1 MLAAKRYAYDL
12 SLPEKKVR
20 EQKPEKFTLIKNISD
35 TSINKKSKRALIATT
50 LCMFGML
57 MILTYRYNII
67 SEKNYNVQKLNKELE
82 VAKAELAEAH
92 IEVDKLVDMN
102 YVEAIAKQQLG
113 MQKPDKSQIVYVD
126 MESAE
131 SVSKAESTSV
141 LKASFDKIKSFV
153 SNIF

>member
-1 MLAAKRYAYDL
+1 MLAAKKYAYDL

-20 EQKPEKFTLIKNISD
+20 ELKQEKFTLIKNISD
-35 TSINKKSKRALIATT
+35 ASINKKSKRALIVAT

-67 SEKNYNVQKLNKELE
+67 SEKNYNVQKLTKELE
-82 VAKAELAEAH
+82 VSKAELAEAH

-113 MQKPDKSQIVYVD
+113 MQKPDKSQIVYID

-131 SVSKAESTSV
+131 SVSKTETTSA
-141 LKASFDKIKSFV
+141 LKASFDRVKSFV